1 MKRPIYLAKLLFKY
15 NLKKNLRK
23 SFKDSSLEVFI
34 TTENL
39 KELASDELILSKIAK
54 SVNKKPSDIEVVINK
69 VQIVSQH
76 GETTDR
82 F

>member
-1 MKRPIYLAKLLFKY
+1 MEKKIFV
-15 NLKKNLRK
+15 KKNLRK
-23 SFKDSSLEVFI
+23 SFRDSSVEVFI

-39 KELASDELILSKIAK
+39 RELASDELILSKIAK
-54 SVNKKPSDIEVVINK
+54 SLNKKPSDIEVVINK

-82 F
+82 Y